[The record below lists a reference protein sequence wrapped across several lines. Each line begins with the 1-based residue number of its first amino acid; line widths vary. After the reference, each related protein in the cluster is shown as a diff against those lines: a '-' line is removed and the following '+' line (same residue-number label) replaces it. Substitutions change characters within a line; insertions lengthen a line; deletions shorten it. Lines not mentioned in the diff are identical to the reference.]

1 MVKLC
6 APALSYIAFS
16 LTQVVI
22 DTFKGLY
29 NTAFFKFIVMI
40 IITFLLNALCQSG
53 MSIIS
58 WIIVFIPFI
67 FMSVIVT
74 ILLYVFGLD
83 AATGTLN
90 FKCDTC
96 DETSEQTGNLIYSS
110 ETYKKK
116 NLKHNPVKT
125 NSVKH
130 NPVKHNLVK
139 QKQKQ
144 KHNNYV
150 DTSYAETPAEET
162 NNYSFAPGGSSDP
175 QYESFLI

>member
-1 MVKLC
+1 MVDLC
-6 APALSYIAFS
+6 PPALIYIAFS

-53 MSIIS
+53 MTIIS

-67 FMSVIVT
+67 FMSVIVA

-90 FKCDTC
+90 FKCDEC
-96 DETSEQTGNLIYSS
+96 EPEEKTGNLIYSS
-110 ETYKKK
+110 TTYTRPIK
-116 NLKHNPVKT
+116 NTTATVNRV
-125 NSVKH
+125 
-130 NPVKHNLVK
+130 
-139 QKQKQ
+139 
-144 KHNNYV
+144 YV
-150 DTSYAETPAEET
+150 DTSYSDTPSEET
-162 NNYSFAPGGSSDP
+162 NSYSFAPPDSSDP
-175 QYESFLI
+175 QYESFIN

>member
-6 APALSYIAFS
+6 APALIYIAFS

-40 IITFLLNALCQSG
+40 VITFLLNALCQSG
-53 MSIIS
+53 MSVVS

-90 FKCDTC
+90 FKCNENNTKK
-96 DETSEQTGNLIYSS
+96 TGNLIYSNA
-110 ETYKKK
+110 KP
-116 NLKHNPVKT
+116 LKTTTK
-125 NSVKH
+125 
-130 NPVKHNLVK
+130 
-139 QKQKQ
+139 
-144 KHNNYV
+144 YV
-150 DTSYAETPAEET
+150 DTSYSETPADEVIHIKQVPTE
-162 NNYSFAPGGSSDP
+162 SSDP
-175 QYESFLI
+175 QYESFTDVF